1 MERLTERGEDG
12 KYFVRISGDND
23 LILGAEERLLPGLE
37 IWTGWW
43 EHTVLGNIVDRLAAY
58 EDTGFTPE
66 EVQQMRWIPVEERL
80 PEEIGNYLVVAC
92 DEHLP
97 RDERI
102 WNGTIMGEGFCGEE
116 GWDMEYSG
124 YIHDITGMVTHW
136 MPFPDFPKEET
147 DGEF

>member
-1 MERLTERGEDG
+1 MERVTKKVDG
-12 KYFVRISGDND
+12 V
-23 LILGAEERLLPGLE
+23 
-37 IWTGWW
+37 WTALCNYGSSPYPVV
-43 EHTVLGNIVDRLAAY
+43 TQKVIDRLAAY

-66 EVQQMRWIPVEERL
+66 EVRQMRWIPLEEGP
-80 PEEIGNYLVVAC
+80 PEEIGVYLVVAC
-92 DEHLP
+92 DEYLT
-97 RDERI
+97 RDKRI
-102 WNGTIMGEGFCGEE
+102 WNGTIMGEGFYGEE